1 MVWPTLGSKTAT
13 EQDRTVRRGVANE
26 LFRQLVAQYLQR
38 LSKLRQEKTLHLDSQ
53 IMDLSFVYFYF
64 SGERPDRVTRVA

>member
-38 LSKLRQEKTLHLDSQ
+38 LSKLRQEKTLHLDS
-53 IMDLSFVYFYF
+53 
-64 SGERPDRVTRVA
+64 